1 MKSIRLIIVLLAV
14 VVFQKNTYAQYDAM
28 ANFSLFNEYHK
39 NKDYKTAFD
48 YGWKVINDDPKNFL
62 RFKLFSKMEET
73 LWHLHDSIA
82 VTNDEKKVLADTTL
96 FFYDKAMEYEKDLVG
111 YYSARK
117 AFIMEQW
124 MESNPVDIITLYE
137 NAVKN
142 EPNLSSFYVDRL
154 GLVYVTNATD
164 DNDYK
169 MQALELYSKL
179 AEQEPDNPLWNQRM
193 EGIAENVEELVEI
206 TKKAWDFDKENL
218 EKAWKYAAM
227 CLRAQDYDKALEP
240 LEFLVSKS
248 PEVVNYWRQLAS
260 VYDRLDKTDDA
271 IKAYRKLI
279 DLQPDGRDNYVNLAL
294 IYKKLDQLS
303 VARTYLQRA
312 TRTDPNWDYP
322 VFIEAQL
329 YEQAARSCDFDFMAK
344 SVYLLAVNT
353 YRKAASIGGQYS
365 NSASDRVR
373 ALANSIPTKE
383 DYFFRKLKSG
393 DTVKIE
399 GPCYA
404 WIGASVQVP

>member
-1 MKSIRLIIVLLAV
+1 MKRLFIIISLLTAIGFQSSI
-14 VVFQKNTYAQYDAM
+14 FAQYDAM

-39 NKDYKTAFD
+39 NKDYKTAYD
-48 YGWKVINDDPKNFL
+48 YGWKVINDNPTNFL
-62 RFKLFSKMEET
+62 RFRLFPKMEET
-73 LWHLHDSIA
+73 IWFLHDSVA
-82 VTNDEKKVLADTTL
+82 VSPEEKKLIADTAL
-96 FFYDKAMEYEKDLVG
+96 VFYDKAIEYEKDLAG
-111 YYSARK
+111 YYTARK

-124 MESNPVDIITLYE
+124 LESKPEEVISLYE
-137 NAVKN
+137 LAIQKD
-142 EPNLSSFYVDRL
+142 PSLSTFYVDRL
-154 GLVYVTNATD
+154 GIIYVANATEE
-164 DNDYK
+164 NEYK
-169 MQALELYSKL
+169 MKALELYSKL

-193 EGIAENVEELVEI
+193 ESIADNIEELVEI
-206 TKKAWDFDKENL
+206 TRKAWEFDKENL

-227 CLRAQDYDKALEP
+227 CIRAQDYEKAKEP

-248 PEVVNYWRQLAS
+248 PEVINYWRQLAS

-271 IKAYRKLI
+271 IRAYRKLI

-303 VARTYLQRA
+303 VSRSFLQRA
-312 TRTDPNWDYP
+312 MRIDPNWDYP

-353 YRKAASIGGQYS
+353 YRKAAAMGGQYS
-365 NSASDRVR
+365 SSASDRVR
-373 ALANSIPTKE
+373 ALSNSIPTKE

-393 DTVKIE
+393 DIIKIE